1 MMLQEGV
8 SRYGYLVEGEAGC
21 RVVDTSTRAVQSS
34 TEFDVLVSRH
44 DVYILLVLIPTRCR
58 WAMTGGRG

>member
-1 MMLQEGV
+1 M

-44 DVYILLVLIPTRCR
+44 DAYILLVFILTRCR

>member
-21 RVVDTSTRAVQSS
+21 RVVDTSTRAVHTSS
-34 TEFDVLVSRH
+34 TFDVLVSRH
-44 DVYILLVLIPTRCR
+44 I
-58 WAMTGGRG
+58 

>member
-1 MMLQEGV
+1 M

-44 DVYILLVLIPTRCR
+44 DVYILLVLIPTRYR

>member
-44 DVYILLVLIPTRCR
+44 DVYILLVFNPTRCR